1 MHANQLTIGGRYTC
15 QVGRHEI
22 AVRLAAADANG
33 WQVETAAGRRMS
45 VRDAA
50 RFHACLDTPAVAAP
64 APAAAP
70 RVSLLTLAVEIMR
83 TRGAPLGTGE
93 IVREAMTS
101 GRWAPRQG
109 GKTPERTLYSAIL
122 REIATKGNAARFRK
136 TARGKFAVAQ

>member
-1 MHANQLTIGGRYTC
+1 MQANEVSIGGRYTC
-15 QVGRHEI
+15 QVGRNEI
-22 AVRLAAADANG
+22 EVRVAAASEHG
-33 WQVETAAGRRMS
+33 WQVETAAGRRLA

-50 RFHACLDTPAVAAP
+50 RFRARLDVPAPAAP
-64 APAAAP
+64 PPAAAP
-70 RVSLLTLAVEIMR
+70 RVSLLNLAVEILR
-83 TRGAPLGTGE
+83 THGEPLGTGE

-122 REIATKGNAARFRK
+122 REIATKGDAARFRK